1 MTTPRWTKKAYIK
14 LMLAIFASVCI
25 LVASVW
31 FYFGIYNSSS
41 TTSSSQNKQRGD
53 SDDLLSN
60 SLKSLVKA
68 WLTGESFSLQYIQ
81 IYSFCC

>member
-1 MTTPRWTKKAYIK
+1 MTTPRWTKKAYMK
-14 LMLAIFASVCI
+14 LMLAIFATVCI

-31 FYFGIYNSSS
+31 FYFGIFTSSS

-53 SDDLLSN
+53 SDDLMSN

-68 WLTGESFSLQYIQ
+68 WLTGESFFKCNI
-81 IYSFCC
+81 I